1 MKIICIGCNKR
12 PEEISSI
19 VMFAE
24 MEGVTP
30 DEFVLENEGT
40 YNEANG
46 HFLCDEDY
54 IKAGEP
60 SSPNGW
66 VAP

>member
-1 MKIICIGCNKR
+1 MKIICTGCNKT
-12 PEEISSI
+12 PSEIPSI

-24 MEGVTP
+24 MEEITP
-30 DEFVLENEGT
+30 DEFVRENEGT
-40 YNEANG
+40 FNESNG

-54 IKAGEP
+54 IKAGMP

>member
-1 MKIICIGCNKR
+1 MEPTCIGCGKH
-12 PEEISSI
+12 PSQIPGI

-24 MEGVTP
+24 MEGMTA
-30 DEFVLENEGT
+30 DKFVIENEGT

-54 IKAGEP
+54 ITAGMP